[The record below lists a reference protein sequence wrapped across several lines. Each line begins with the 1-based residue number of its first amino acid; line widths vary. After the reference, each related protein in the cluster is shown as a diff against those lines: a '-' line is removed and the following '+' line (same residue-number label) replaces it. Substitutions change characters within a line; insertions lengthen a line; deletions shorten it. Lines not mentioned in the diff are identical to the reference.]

1 MKKENSNLLCWW
13 SQSEIS
19 QKERAERNVVEQK
32 PHSLSQGSERMKQI
46 QISDT
51 DMSSSVTT
59 SVFLVYKKKR
69 K

>member
-46 QISDT
+46 QISELLLLYFW
-51 DMSSSVTT
+51 SIR
-59 SVFLVYKKKR
+59 R
-69 K
+69 KGSDA